1 MGGPER
7 VNDLYIRKL
16 KSLQSALSECH
27 GHVCHRASSEAST
40 PPNRR
45 KLAHREIINLTLSI
59 VLAGEAA
66 LLTATALPGGFSIIV
81 SQSSTVL
88 KLDTNSVT
96 VTALSDDDI
105 HWV

>member
-1 MGGPER
+1 MGGTER

-27 GHVCHRASSEAST
+27 GHLCHRASSEASP

-45 KLAHREIINLTLSI
+45 KLAHREINLTLSI

-66 LLTATALPGGFSIIV
+66 LFTATALPGGFSIII
-81 SQSSTVL
+81 SESSTVL

-96 VTALSDDDI
+96 VTQ
-105 HWV
+105 